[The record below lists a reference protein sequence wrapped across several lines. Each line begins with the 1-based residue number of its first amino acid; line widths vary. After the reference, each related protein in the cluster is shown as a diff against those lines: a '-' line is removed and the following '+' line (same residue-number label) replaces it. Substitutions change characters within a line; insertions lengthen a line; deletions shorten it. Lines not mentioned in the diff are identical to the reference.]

1 LPETSFLD
9 SALLKLD
16 LPEEQETKQEIEMTK
31 AFWKGITAPNIE
43 KPTYNHP
50 INWRILANVTQQVE
64 ATITLKKGTI
74 VLVLFPDIAP
84 GTVANFIALSRS
96 GFFKGKNFHRIVPNF
111 VSQGGCPRGD
121 GYGSLSYSIRSEL
134 PQIYYDR
141 PGCVGMASAG
151 NHTEGTQF
159 FITHSATPHLDGNY
173 TLFGEVKSGLSLAS
187 QITPG
192 DKIINISIRE

>member
-1 LPETSFLD
+1 
-9 SALLKLD
+9 LKLD
-16 LPEEQETKQEIEMTK
+16 LPKEQETKQEIEMTK

-43 KPTYNHP
+43 KPSFNHP
-50 INWRILANVTQQVE
+50 INWGILANVTQEVE

-74 VLVLFPDIAP
+74 VLALFPDIAP
-84 GTVANFIALSRS
+84 GTVANFIALSKS

-121 GYGSLSYSIRSEL
+121 GYGSLPYSIRSEL